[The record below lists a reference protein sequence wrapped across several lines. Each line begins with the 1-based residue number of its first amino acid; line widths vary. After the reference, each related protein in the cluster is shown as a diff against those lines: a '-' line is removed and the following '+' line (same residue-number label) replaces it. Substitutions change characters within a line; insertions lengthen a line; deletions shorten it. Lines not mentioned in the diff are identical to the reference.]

1 MKILDVDI
9 SRLVTFKFAEISRL
23 QAEFPTAL
31 TIIIGDNGSG
41 KSSLMKQLTP
51 VPPARS
57 NYEAGGYK
65 RMTVEHQGSIYK
77 LASDFSNKGSP
88 HSFIKDDMEL
98 NDGGTTDVQNEL
110 IGLHLGFDQKS
121 RDILN
126 GAHDFCKMSNG
137 IRRTLLIES
146 NPAHLGFI
154 LDHHKKVNTRI
165 RMCKNNLTMLQERK
179 IVLES
184 KFLDETALEM
194 LRKESD
200 DLNRL
205 ISLIIGDV
213 GTIKGLLSQYDPVLV
228 RPRSIGAYTQ
238 SVVAFRRFV
247 LPRLSLWVDLDR
259 SQSHGQM
266 MAVLQSEIMHLE
278 ESIGPLHGEMT
289 ELASEVSIYED
300 RVREITDPEAVDEIK
315 LRIKAISD
323 ELSGL
328 QPLSIVE
335 PIAESE
341 THDAEEHLNELQNI
355 LSQFLH
361 CTVALIPQKT
371 YRLKQ
376 DKLRQ
381 ARIIR
386 QQIFKECAQLDRRS
400 EHLRRSQTIR
410 LQDIP
415 DQPCAKMACPLYAT
429 FKNAYDEVQA
439 ELTSSFERI
448 NHLQSRVFWIDR
460 YITGQLKQ
468 FEDVQVYQSELSRL
482 HELLGQI
489 TCYRQFFK
497 GPVVLRTIQSN
508 PMILFHRVEDYV
520 RRSKATHRI
529 RHLETQLLQE
539 EFQLSKSRD
548 IADTERQRLDDLIKS
563 RQKRLEALQNRIS
576 KLEIMLASKTRQKR
590 IVDDYQH
597 VQNMLKSLQEEG
609 VSLIEQHRRYEE
621 KSLLEE
627 LFSRLEARQ
636 KESVSRLGQIN
647 STIRE
652 QDTIRARY
660 SEEVVEQIAIIEAQK
675 KDWEDLEKAL
685 SRIPHIHTV
694 SFINALIGT
703 MNAYISKVFTY
714 EFRIIPVDPDKP
726 LDYNFPMIVGSTPVP
741 DISEGSEAQQEIMNL
756 VFRLALQKLLKLTD
770 CPIYLDECGKT
781 FDITHKQKLL
791 DLLRHVLEERLVSQ
805 MFLINHHALVHEGLT
820 NAQTLVLNDTNIMT
834 PPSYNEH
841 VRFNEVD

>member
-1 MKILDVDI
+1 MKILSVDI

-41 KSSLMKQLTP
+41 KSSLMRQLTP
-51 VPPARS
+51 VPPVRS
-57 NYEAGGYK
+57 DYEAGGIK
-65 RMTVEHQGSIYK
+65 QMLIEHQGSVYK
-77 LASDFSNKGSP
+77 LVSDFSNKGSP
-88 HSFIKDDMEL
+88 HSFIKDDVEL

-110 IGLHLGFDQKS
+110 VGLHLGFDQKS

-126 GAHDFCKMSNG
+126 GTHDFCKMSSG

-154 LDHHKKVNTRI
+154 LDYHKKVNTRV
-165 RMCKNNLTMLQERK
+165 RMCKTNLTMLQERK

-184 KFLDETALEM
+184 KFLDEAALEM

-200 DLNRL
+200 ELNQL
-205 ISLIIGDV
+205 IAGTIGDI
-213 GTIKGLLSQYDPVLV
+213 GTVRGILSHYDPALR
-228 RPRSIGAYTQ
+228 RPRSIETYTQ

-247 LPRLSLWVDLDR
+247 LPRLALWTDLDR

-266 MAVLQSEIMHLE
+266 VVVLQTEIAHLE
-278 ESIGPLHGEMT
+278 DSIVPLHAEMS
-289 ELASEVSIYED
+289 ELASEINTYTD
-300 RVREITDPEAVDEIK
+300 RVREITDPEAVDEIE
-315 LRIKAISD
+315 LRIKAIGD
-323 ELSGL
+323 ELSSL
-328 QPLSIVE
+328 QPHLTTD
-335 PIAESE
+335 PISESE
-341 THDAEEHLNELQNI
+341 IGEADDRLDELKGI
-355 LSQFLH
+355 LTEFLH
-361 CTVALIPQKT
+361 CTMRLVPQKI

-381 ARIIR
+381 ARITR
-386 QQIFKECAQLDRRS
+386 QQIFKECTQLDRRS
-400 EHLRRSQTIR
+400 EQLRRSQTIG
-410 LQDIP
+410 LEDIP
-415 DQPCAKMACPLYAT
+415 DRPCAKMACPLYAT
-429 FKNAYDEVQA
+429 FKTAYDEVKT
-439 ELTSSFERI
+439 ELTSNFDRTH
-448 NHLQSRVFWIDR
+448 HLQSRLFWIER
-460 YITGQLKQ
+460 FVTGQSQQL
-468 FEDVQVYQSELSRL
+468 EDMQAHQSHLSHL
-482 HELLGQI
+482 HELLGHI

-497 GPVVLRTIQSN
+497 SPTVLKTIQSN
-508 PMILFHRVEDYV
+508 PMVLFHRVEDYV
-520 RRSKATHRI
+520 KRSRATHKI
-529 RHLETQLLQE
+529 RQLETQLLQE

-548 IADTERQRLDDLIKS
+548 VADTERQRLSDLIAS
-563 RQKRLEALQNRIS
+563 RQTRLYALQIRIS
-576 KLEIMLASKTRQKR
+576 KLETALSTKTTQRR
-590 IVDDYQH
+590 IIDDYRH
-597 VQNMLKSLQEEG
+597 VQDKLKALQEEG
-609 VSLIEQHRRYEE
+609 RSLTGHHRQYEE
-621 KSLLEE
+621 KSLLQD
-627 LFSRLEARQ
+627 LVARLEDRQ
-636 KESVSRLGQIN
+636 RDSVSRLGQIN

-660 SEEVVEQIAIIEAQK
+660 SEEVVEQISVIEAQK

-714 EFRIIPVDPDKP
+714 DFKIVPVDADKP
-726 LDYNFPMIVGSTPVP
+726 LDYKFPMMVGSTPVP
-741 DISEGSEAQQEIMNL
+741 DISEGSEAQQEIVNL
-756 VFRLALQKLLKLTD
+756 VFRLAMQKLLKLTD

-841 VRFNEVD
+841 VRFNQID